1 MGNIDL
7 PARQVQGPAELAFR
21 FLFQTEPGGEAP
33 GKGHG
38 IRVSAPLQFH
48 LYLGKGQ
55 LLPAADQHPF
65 VQGQLDL
72 PLPGR

>member
-7 PARQVQGPAELAFR
+7 PARQVQGPVELAFR
-21 FLFQTEPGGEAP
+21 FLRKPEPGGEAP
-33 GKGHG
+33 GKGNG

-55 LLPAADQHPF
+55 LLSSAQEDTPVQRQLHLAAA
-65 VQGQLDL
+65 
-72 PLPGR
+72 